1 MYKNLTASSGTPQHN
16 NRAFMWHTNTTENRK
31 IMTTKL
37 IRGRTQLK
45 LYNILIPTL
54 GSEMSTLSC
63 YTSQYWNK
71 EADKH

>member
-1 MYKNLTASSGTPQHN
+1 
-16 NRAFMWHTNTTENRK
+16 
-31 IMTTKL
+31 MTTKL
-37 IRGRTQLK
+37 IRERTQLK